1 MPVHILSS
9 TSVPSRPPPA
19 APHRPAHAPAPS
31 AAVPAPHRALR
42 LGTFNVGLGFLR
54 KLPHIL
60 TRCAELALDV
70 VALQEVGDP
79 ALLSSRFSSYLLAYA
94 AGPSHHEA
102 GVGLLLSQELAPRIR
117 CYKRSSSG
125 RLIGAVLELS
135 PGQRTLLVSAYMP
148 SGLDHRSA
156 DSAQHELAHKL
167 YGELLGW
174 SLDAQQVIV
183 MGDLNETL
191 TPLDRHPGAAA
202 ATAAAPLRPLAALS
216 PIRCLV
222 QQGFID
228 VFRHLHPLSPGFTHC
243 IAGVRPVQSRLDYI
257 WCKGHSPASLLRI
270 SIDTALHTH
279 SHHHLLWMELRVA
292 HPPPSHCSTPLLRL
306 RLPNLRAATDD
317 HKDAFA
323 ALLHR
328 RLQRNHRQLGELAS
342 SADAAALS
350 LLASRLTSLA
360 RNAAFASFP
369 ITGAAPYRSNDVLQ
383 LQHQRRALSSL
394 LRLASRI
401 VQSAEE
407 MGHVQGDCLT
417 RCPEWHRQYQHCVQR
432 FQLHWRCDAWYGGD
446 PHAWLLETQQL
457 LGATRSAIRREH
469 KRMTREQRPPLDA
482 SPAALVHRMLQ
493 SDALPSQ
500 LHSVVDPRGHLTT
513 TAAELEAVMVAH
525 FCSVFA
531 LPADAP
537 APLPHPPPPMLTDKA
552 SVEPQWYDGLMAE
565 VDEHEILRTLAG
577 SQQVTAPGQDGVS
590 TGVWKIALQRSP
602 LLCRM
607 CALLFSGC
615 LRTASFPVAWKTS
628 IIVPLV
634 KDVLKERSMTNVRP
648 ISLQSC
654 LGKLFNKIL
663 AHRLSSIFARHPI
676 LHPSQRG
683 FVHGG
688 SIAKSIDELLDAWDW
703 SREGHHE
710 LHTLF
715 YDIRQAYDSVQSPVL
730 TRAMQRLRMPPAF
743 VALIADSLSGLSSCV
758 RTAYAVSDPFEV
770 QRSLRQGDPLAPLL
784 FVVLMDG
791 LHDGLE
797 RNPFTG
803 QAHGLHMSFLGGASA
818 AIPSLGYADDT
829 AVLANTLPDLRV
841 QNDWVHYF
849 MSYNSLR
856 LNHAKC
862 ELVGRGADGEPV
874 TDAALALAGINIEG
888 HSVASVGHSQPI
900 RYLGIH
906 CCFDGSWAQQRAKS
920 CSMIQ
925 LFTRAATKFRVT
937 INQAAFMFNTFL
949 LPKLELALRYVHGRG
964 TSKWVKNCDALIM
977 GCIKHAAQSPLKLS
991 HSALALT
998 LRINLPS
1005 WLESAVKVSELF
1017 LRLNSTGCRW
1027 GHLGR
1032 LLWRQSLPLALDAAL
1047 ALQRSVDGAGSRLK
1061 RAADLASHV
1070 LGWSLKLHGPG
1081 RARTRRPHLF
1091 HTEPA
1096 GLLPDGS
1103 VCSLTQDLV
1112 LPNCRRIKLAHD
1124 LWSGWGMGAESQ
1136 HVDVYTDGSHDASSS
1151 PQPTSSWAV
1160 TVADDW
1166 FHSHFSTIPTDEQ
1179 ILAQQPA
1186 HAAGA
1191 ALFGASIACTRGVYP
1206 AELQAIARALAMF
1219 PGSCALHIHSDS
1231 QAALAGIAAYEGEC
1245 NERQRLR
1252 MAARPLLQLI
1262 HHLLAV
1268 RSSAQGSV
1276 TLSHV
1281 KAHTAGADAH
1291 SVGNRL
1297 SDFQANRA
1305 RQRPDRPQPLC
1316 LRELPVAECENHLTA
1331 TDSHGSG
1338 LMLIDDIRRAALARL
1353 QSLAMTHWTAK
1364 IGGQGELAGEAMT
1377 HLGRDALR
1385 HGSAQQQ
1392 STLVHVA
1399 TNSVEFLWLEDAAGG
1414 RSSLQRLRCSH
1425 CNRHFDLSHLASCPA
1440 PDGIAF
1446 RSQMRR
1452 DILRLLASADCTRD
1466 WLHVNSRL
1474 ELGALLLSLFPIAA
1488 STPADEQRRHLARL
1502 ICGAFTN
1509 RQAAAAAKSL
1519 GFDSAEAGRATLRQL
1534 RLLCLEHI
1542 DKVFSDRKEAAR
1554 A

>member
-1 MPVHILSS
+1 
-9 TSVPSRPPPA
+9 
-19 APHRPAHAPAPS
+19 
-31 AAVPAPHRALR
+31 
-42 LGTFNVGLGFLR
+42 
-54 KLPHIL
+54 
-60 TRCAELALDV
+60 
-70 VALQEVGDP
+70 
-79 ALLSSRFSSYLLAYA
+79 
-94 AGPSHHEA
+94 
-102 GVGLLLSQELAPRIR
+102 
-117 CYKRSSSG
+117 
-125 RLIGAVLELS
+125 
-135 PGQRTLLVSAYMP
+135 
-148 SGLDHRSA
+148 
-156 DSAQHELAHKL
+156 
-167 YGELLGW
+167 
-174 SLDAQQVIV
+174 
-183 MGDLNETL
+183 
-191 TPLDRHPGAAA
+191 
-202 ATAAAPLRPLAALS
+202 
-216 PIRCLV
+216 
-222 QQGFID
+222 
-228 VFRHLHPLSPGFTHC
+228 
-243 IAGVRPVQSRLDYI
+243 
-257 WCKGHSPASLLRI
+257 
-270 SIDTALHTH
+270 
-279 SHHHLLWMELRVA
+279 MELRVA

-306 RLPNLRAATDD
+306 RLPNLRAATDE

-323 ALLHR
+323 ALLER
-328 RLQRNHRQLGELAS
+328 RLQRNHRQLEELATS
-342 SADAAALS
+342 DDAAALG

-360 RNAAFASFP
+360 RTAAFASFP
-369 ITGAAPYRSNDVLQ
+369 ITGAAPYRSNDMLQ

-394 LRLASRI
+394 LRLASSI
-401 VQSAEE
+401 VRSAEGT
-407 MGHVQGDCLT
+407 GHVLGDCLT
-417 RCPEWHRQYQHCVQR
+417 RCPAWHRQYQHCVQR
-432 FQLHWRCDAWYGGD
+432 FQLHWRCDAWFGGN
-446 PHAWLLETQQL
+446 PHAWLQETQQL
-457 LGATRSAIRREH
+457 LTATRCAIRREH
-469 KRMTREQRPPLDA
+469 KRMAREQRPPLDA
-482 SPAALVHRMLQ
+482 SPAALVHRMLK

-513 TAAELEAVMVAH
+513 TAADLEAVMVDH
-525 FCSVFA
+525 FRAVFA
-531 LPADAP
+531 LPVDAS
-537 APLPHPPPPMLTDKA
+537 APLPHPPPLMLADKEG
-552 SVEPQWYDGLMAE
+552 VEPQWYDGLMAE
-565 VDEHEILRTLAG
+565 VEEQEILQTLAG
-577 SQQVTAPGQDGVS
+577 TQQITAPGQDGVS
-590 TGVWKIALQRSP
+590 TGVWKIALQRCP

-615 LRTASFPVAWKTS
+615 LRTASFPAAWKTS
-628 IIVPLV
+628 VIVPLV
-634 KDVLKERSMTNVRP
+634 KDVLKERSMANVRP

-703 SREGHHE
+703 SREGRHE
-710 LHTLF
+710 LYTLF

-730 TRAMQRLRMPPAF
+730 TRALRRLRMPSAF
-743 VALIADSLSGLSSCV
+743 VGLIADSLSGLSSCV
-758 RTAYAVSDPFEV
+758 RTAYGVSGPFEV

-797 RNPFTG
+797 CNPFTG
-803 QAHGLHMSFLGGASA
+803 QAHGLRMRWRGGASA

-829 AVLANTLPDLRV
+829 AVLANTLPNLRV

-874 TDAALALAGINIEG
+874 TDAALALAGIDIEG
-888 HSVASVGHSQPI
+888 HPVVSVSHSHSI
-900 RYLGIH
+900 RYLGVH
-906 CCFDGSWAQQRAKS
+906 CCFDGSWQQQREKS
-920 CSMIQ
+920 FGMIQ
-925 LFTRAATKFRVT
+925 LFTRAVSKFRVT
-937 INQAAFMFNTFL
+937 ISQAAFMFNTFL

-964 TSKWVKNCDALIM
+964 TSEWVKKCDALVM
-977 GCIKHAAQSPLKLS
+977 GCIKHAAKSPLKLS

-998 LRINLPS
+998 LRISLPS
-1005 WLESAVKVSELF
+1005 WLEAAVKVSELF
-1017 LRLNSTGCRW
+1017 LRLNSTNCRW
-1027 GHLGR
+1027 GNLGR
-1032 LLWRQSLPLALDAAL
+1032 LLWRQALPLSLDAAP
-1047 ALQRSVDGAGSRLK
+1047 ALQRSCSGGGCRLK
-1061 RAADLASHV
+1061 RAADLATHV
-1070 LGWSLKLHGPG
+1070 LGWSLKLQDWG
-1081 RARTRRPHLF
+1081 RTRSRRQHLF

-1096 GLLPDGS
+1096 GLMPDGS

-1112 LPNCRRIKLAHD
+1112 LPSCHHIKLAHD
-1124 LWSGWGMGAESQ
+1124 LWSGWGMAAASRQ
-1136 HVDVYTDGSHDASSS
+1136 VDVYTDGSHDAGSS

-1166 FHSHFSTIPTDEQ
+1166 FQSHYNTIPIDEQ
-1179 ILAQQPA
+1179 ILAQQPV

-1219 PGSCALHIHSDS
+1219 PASCHLHIHSDS
-1231 QAALAGIAAYEGEC
+1231 QAALAAIAAYEGEC

-1281 KAHTAGADAH
+1281 KAHTAGVDAH

-1316 LRELPVAECENHLTA
+1316 LRELPIAECENHLTA
-1331 TDSHGSG
+1331 TDTHGSG

-1364 IGGQGELAGEAMT
+1364 ISGQGELAGEAMT

-1385 HGSAQQQ
+1385 HGSALHQT
-1392 STLVHVA
+1392 TLVHVA
-1399 TNSVEFLWLEDAAGG
+1399 TNSIEFLWLEDAGG
-1414 RSSLQRLRCSH
+1414 LSSLHRLRCSP
-1425 CNRHFDLSHLASCPA
+1425 CDRHFSLPHLADCPA
-1440 PDGIAF
+1440 PDSVAF
-1446 RSQMRR
+1446 RSQLRR
-1452 DILRLLASADCTRD
+1452 SILRSLSAADCTSG
-1466 WLHVNSRL
+1466 WLRANGRL
-1474 ELGALLLSLFPIAA
+1474 ELSAVLLSLFPIAA
-1488 STPADEQRRHLARL
+1488 SASVDEQRRHLARL

-1509 RQAAAAAKSL
+1509 RQATAAAKSL

-1542 DKVFSDRKEAAR
+1542 EKVFSDRKEIAR